1 MYIINTM
8 HEAQKFLKSKSRF
21 FDALRDMF
29 VFFAIVH
36 IALTALLAIKHWD
49 YSYVSVFYIES
60 VSEFIPGIDK
70 GLQNQIIS
78 VIIIASV
85 YYYFYRKRKK

>member
-1 MYIINTM
+1 MKEINNFI
-8 HEAQKFLKSKSRF
+8 KIRKRY

-29 VFFAIVH
+29 VFFAVIH
-36 IALTALLAIKHWD
+36 IALTFLLAIKHGD

-60 VSEFIPGIDK
+60 ASEFFPGIEK

-78 VIIIASV
+78 VLIIASV
-85 YYYFYRKRKK
+85 YFFFYRRRKK